1 MVSDMKSGVI
11 CRSETVKYD
20 VSRSVSHYESVGRGF
35 ESLPVYQKMQ
45 IPIRVSAFFIA
56 LKGTRTI
63 KCNRVYFVK
72 EGFTPSQNTHDCGSF
87 VAK

>member
-1 MVSDMKSGVI
+1 MHAPIAQLDRVTD
-11 CRSETVKYD
+11 
-20 VSRSVSHYESVGRGF
+20 YESVGRGF
-35 ESLPVYQKMQ
+35 ESLSAYHEKGY
-45 IPIRVSAFFIA
+45 PIWDNPFYIIL
-56 LKGTRTI
+56 LKGLEPS